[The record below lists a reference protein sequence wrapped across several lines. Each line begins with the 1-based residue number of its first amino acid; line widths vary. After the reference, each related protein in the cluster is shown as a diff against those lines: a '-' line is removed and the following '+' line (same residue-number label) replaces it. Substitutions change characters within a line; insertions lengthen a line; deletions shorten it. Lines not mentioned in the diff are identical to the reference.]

1 MPTSAPSTTTPA
13 AGGEVT
19 VLPMF
24 IDGEQVLA
32 ASEQTEPVINPA
44 NEEVLARVPLGDTT
58 DVDRAVAAAERAF
71 WPWAETSPGVRAAAV
86 LRLAD
91 RVEAHADEIA
101 ALESDNVGKPMHVA
115 REEVDF
121 AVDNL
126 RFFAGAARVLEG
138 KAAAEY
144 SPSHT
149 SFLRR
154 DPLGVVGSVAPWNFP
169 LVMAVWKIAP
179 ALLTGN
185 TLVLKPSEQT
195 PLTALKLAEL
205 AADLFPAGV
214 LNVVTG
220 HGDTVGAALSGHP
233 RVRMTSL
240 TGDTA
245 TGKRVAVAAAE
256 NLKRLHLELG
266 GKAPVLVFADAD
278 LDLAVQKICEGG
290 YGNSGQDCMAAS
302 RIYVEKAIHDEFAR
316 VLAEAVGRVRM
327 GDPRDPATEMG
338 PVISKRQRDRVAGF
352 VDRALSEGNG
362 DLVVGGPA
370 TGPGFWYS
378 PSLLVGARQN
388 SEIVQKEVFG
398 PVLTT
403 TPFQSEEQ
411 AFDYAN
417 DVEYGLAASVF
428 TSGVGRAMRAARRL
442 QFGTVWVNE
451 HLPIVSEMPH
461 GGFKQSGHGKD
472 MSAYALEAYT
482 EIKHVMINL
491 AGS

>member
-1 MPTSAPSTTTPA
+1 MTMTRPSAPPA
-13 AGGEVT
+13 LG
-19 VLPMF
+19 LIPMF
-24 IDGEQVLA
+24 VSGEAVLA
-32 ASEQTEPVINPA
+32 ASGATESVLDPATGEQFAE
-44 NEEVLARVPLGDTT
+44 VPLGGQE
-58 DVDRAVAAAERAF
+58 DVDRAVAAAEAAF
-71 WPWAETSPGVRAAAV
+71 WDWAETPPAERAAA
-86 LRLAD
+86 LLALAD
-91 RVEAHADEIA
+91 RVAGHADEIA
-101 ALESDNVGKPMHVA
+101 DLESRNVGKPLHIA

-138 KAAAEY
+138 KAAGEY
-144 SPSHT
+144 SRTHT
-149 SFLRR
+149 SFIRR

-169 LVMAVWKIAP
+169 LVMAVWKIGP
-179 ALLTGN
+179 ALMTGN

-220 HGDTVGAALSGHP
+220 HGDTVGEAITRHP
-233 RVRMTSL
+233 KVRMTSL

-245 TGKRVAVAAAE
+245 TGKRVAVAASG

-266 GKAPVLVFADAD
+266 GKAPVLVFEDAD
-278 LDLAVQKICEGG
+278 LDLAIRKICEGG

-302 RIYVEKAIHDEFAR
+302 RVYVAQGIHDEFAAK
-316 VLAEAVGRVRM
+316 LAEAVGQVVM

-338 PVISKRQRDRVAGF
+338 PVISQRHLERVTGF
-352 VDRALSEGNG
+352 VERAVTAG
-362 DLVVGGPA
+362 DGELATGGPA
-370 TGPGFWYS
+370 DGPGFWYR
-378 PSLLVGARQN
+378 PSLVVGAPQR

-398 PVLTT
+398 PVVTT
-403 TPFQSEEQ
+403 TPFADEAQ
-411 AFDYAN
+411 ALAWAN

-428 TSGVGRAMRAARRL
+428 TSSVSRAMRAARRL

-461 GGFKQSGHGKD
+461 GGFKQSGHGND
-472 MSAYALEAYT
+472 MSMYSLEEYT
-482 EIKHVMINL
+482 EIKHVMVNL
-491 AGS
+491 VEG